1 MKQKSL
7 FLITTFIV
15 LYNTISAQGQYAIE
29 ANYGLSGV
37 FEPSSNEFKHFG
49 AGISYDFN
57 EVYGIKLDFASDK
70 FRPKNDISNLETG
83 INVTRISL
91 QGTLNLSKAIKKG
104 KAKHALNVIKKESN
118 PDFFNLIAHAGG
130 GVSTIKPIDNSGNDN
145 AINVIMGLTP
155 NFKITEGLYFS
166 LDTSLIFNIA
176 QHYNFDGSLAYEKT
190 PNSFTGIT
198 YSVTGGIIYKI
209 RAY

>member
-37 FEPSSNEFKHFG
+37 FKPSTNELNHFG

-70 FRPKNDISNLETG
+70 FRVEHSETSTTG
-83 INVTRISL
+83 INSTRISL
-91 QGTLNLSKAIKKG
+91 QATVNISTAVKRENND
-104 KAKHALNVIKKESN
+104 AL
-118 PDFFNLIAHAGG
+118 FNIIAHAGG
-130 GVSTIKPIDNSGNDN
+130 GISTIKPYNYNGEKDNVIN
-145 AINVIMGLTP
+145 AIMGITP
-155 NFKITEGLYFS
+155 RLRITEGLYFS

-176 QHYNFDGSLAYEKT
+176 QHYNFDGSLAYEKI

-198 YSVTGGIIYKI
+198 YSITGGIIYKI

>member
-37 FEPSSNEFKHFG
+37 FKPSTNELNHFG

-91 QGTLNLSKAIKKG
+91 QGTLNLSKAIKKE
-104 KAKHALNVIKKESN
+104 K
-118 PDFFNLIAHAGG
+118 P
-130 GVSTIKPIDNSGNDN
+130 ST
-145 AINVIMGLTP
+145 
-155 NFKITEGLYFS
+155 
-166 LDTSLIFNIA
+166 
-176 QHYNFDGSLAYEKT
+176 H
-190 PNSFTGIT
+190 
-198 YSVTGGIIYKI
+198 
-209 RAY
+209 